1 MNDKIKV
8 TIVTPVHNEGDS
20 IRHTLNEFFEFYQD
34 SNFEVSFVVSEDGSS
49 DNSVEEVKLV
59 SENHP
64 VVLISEPIRKG
75 YSKAVIDG
83 LSEVNTPVVSFID
96 SDGQCHP
103 KDLQNLYEKFDGD
116 NLVIGYR
123 NPRQDNFVRKTMSQA
138 FKFVYER
145 YFDLRLIDPSC
156 PFFVTS
162 IQNLKNILDTPDIGI
177 LKQGFWWEFYARAY
191 SLGIEIVES
200 PIEHRVRAAGET
212 VVYRPTKIPSIA
224 YEHIKGLKTLKNT
237 LKKHLN

>member
-1 MNDKIKV
+1 MNDKTRV

-34 SNFEVSFVVSEDGSS
+34 SNFNVSFIVSEDGSS
-49 DNSVEEVKLV
+49 DNSVEEVKAV
-59 SENHP
+59 AGSYP
-64 VVLISEPIRKG
+64 VVLISEPVRKG

-83 LSEVNTPVVSFID
+83 LSKVETPLVSFID

-103 KDLQNLYEKFDGD
+103 KDLQNLYDKFNGS
-116 NLVIGYR
+116 NLVVGYR
-123 NPRQDNFVRKTMSQA
+123 NPRKDNFVRKAMSRA
-138 FKFVYER
+138 FKFVFER
-145 YFDLRLIDPSC
+145 YFDLRLVDPSC

-162 IQNLKNILDTPDIGI
+162 SENLKNILETPNIGI

-191 SLGIEIVES
+191 SLGIEIVEA

-212 VVYRPTKIPSIA
+212 VVYRPTKVPAIA
-224 YEHIKGLKTLKNT
+224 YEHIVGLRTLRNT
-237 LKKHLN
+237 LRND

>member
-8 TIVTPVHNEGDS
+8 SIVTPVHNEGDS
-20 IRHTLNEFFEFYQD
+20 IRHTLNEFFEFYQN

-59 SENHP
+59 AENHP

-123 NPRQDNFVRKTMSQA
+123 NPRQDNFVRKT
-138 FKFVYER
+138 
-145 YFDLRLIDPSC
+145 
-156 PFFVTS
+156 
-162 IQNLKNILDTPDIGI
+162 ILHVSSHT
-177 LKQGFWWEFYARAY
+177 
-191 SLGIEIVES
+191 
-200 PIEHRVRAAGET
+200 
-212 VVYRPTKIPSIA
+212 
-224 YEHIKGLKTLKNT
+224 
-237 LKKHLN
+237 